1 MKILYLIIGLIIV
14 AFYACNYGGKFFPDQ
29 NDSSTIL
36 SDKTSTAIIEEST
49 IIDTSNERL
58 KGYHT
63 NIEKGTLKNTSFR
76 KVLYTG
82 RNMQL
87 VLMSLRPGEEIGE
100 EVHRS
105 ADQFFR
111 FESGK
116 GECIINNHHYHVY
129 EGDVI
134 VVPAGAK
141 HNVINTSTLKLLKMY
156 TIYAPPQHMDKVI
169 RATKNDA
176 EINKETYN
184 GVPTE

>member
-1 MKILYLIIGLIIV
+1 M
-14 AFYACNYGGKFFPDQ
+14 A
-29 NDSSTIL
+29 
-36 SDKTSTAIIEEST
+36 SDKTSTVISEEST
-49 IIDTSNERL
+49 IVDTSNEHL

-63 NIEKGTLKNTSFR
+63 NIENGTLKNTNFR

-100 EVHRS
+100 EVHPS

-116 GECIINNHHYHVY
+116 GECIINDHHYNVY

-134 VVPAGAK
+134 VVPAGAR

-156 TIYAPPQHMDKVI
+156 TIYSPPQHMDKVV

>member
-1 MKILYLIIGLIIV
+1 MKKIYLIFGLIIV
-14 AFYACNYGGKFFPDQ
+14 GIYACNNGSMTSSGQ
-29 NDSSTIL
+29 SDSSSIAR
-36 SDKTSTAIIEEST
+36 DKTMTENSEASTV
-49 IIDTSNERL
+49 IDTSNEHR

-63 NIEKGTLKNTSFR
+63 NIEKGTLKNTNFR

-82 RNMQL
+82 KNLQL
-87 VLMSLRPGEEIGE
+87 VLMSLRPGEEIGK
-100 EVHRS
+100 EVHPN

-111 FESGK
+111 FEGGK
-116 GECIINNHHYHVY
+116 GECIINNHHYNVN

-134 VVPAGAK
+134 VVPAGAR
-141 HNVINTSTLKLLKMY
+141 HNVINTSNLKLLKMY
-156 TIYAPPQHMDKVI
+156 TIYSPPQHMDKVV

>member
-1 MKILYLIIGLIIV
+1 MKKVYLIIGLIIV
-14 AFYACNYGGKFFPDQ
+14 GVYACNNRSQSFSGES
-29 NDSSTIL
+29 DSTTMAR
-36 SDKTSTAIIEEST
+36 DKTMTENSEEST
-49 IIDTSNERL
+49 IIDTSNEHL
-58 KGYHT
+58 QGYHT
-63 NIEKGTLKNTSFR
+63 NIEKGTLKNTDFR

-100 EVHRS
+100 EVHPS

-116 GECIINNHHYHVY
+116 GECIVNKHHCNVY

-134 VVPAGAK
+134 VVPAGAR

-156 TIYAPPQHMDKVI
+156 TIYSPPQHKDKVI